1 MAGRR
6 TSRKAGSVHSLNAS
20 PDTIVLVTP
29 VSGVYDYSENGA
41 GQVLCGLLTLCSVG
55 IAWFRYKGGI
65 DPVSAI
71 CRAAVML
78 AASVAIYELA
88 HTMQHKT
95 ITGLHHAALSLA
107 MLVAWFALIFTAAA
121 PTDSVNR
128 QMVVLALNSYRGNN
142 VRISVVA

>member
-1 MAGRR
+1 M
-6 TSRKAGSVHSLNAS
+6 
-20 PDTIVLVTP
+20 TIL
-29 VSGVYDYSENGA
+29 ENGA
-41 GQVLCGLLTLCSVG
+41 GQVLCGSAYTVLSRDSLVPVQ
-55 IAWFRYKGGI
+55 RRI

-121 PTDSVNR
+121 PTETRLQTNGRFGS
-128 QMVVLALNSYRGNN
+128 
-142 VRISVVA
+142 

>member
-1 MAGRR
+1 M
-6 TSRKAGSVHSLNAS
+6 
-20 PDTIVLVTP
+20 
-29 VSGVYDYSENGA
+29 
-41 GQVLCGLLTLCSVG
+41 
-55 IAWFRYKGGI
+55 
-65 DPVSAI
+65 SAI

-121 PTDSVNR
+121 PTVDSFTDKWSFW
-128 QMVVLALNSYRGNN
+128 LLIAT
-142 VRISVVA
+142 VAITCAFQWWRKRRNMRAV